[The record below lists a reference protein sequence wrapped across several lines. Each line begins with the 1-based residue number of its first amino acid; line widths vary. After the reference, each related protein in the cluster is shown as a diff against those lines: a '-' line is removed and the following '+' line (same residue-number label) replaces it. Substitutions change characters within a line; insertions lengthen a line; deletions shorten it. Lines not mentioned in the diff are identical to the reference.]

1 LFKEFAMLFLSRIL
15 AVSLSVLSSVALA
28 AESSGG
34 GNGGIDI
41 NLNNNAAQFQFS
53 AAAGEMAEG
62 ADLHAGLLYN
72 DLNNVFIDAGLLAK
86 GPESGGG
93 EGGPIIAIGAKA
105 IFGMMHEK
113 IKTTVTDSGSAIAV
127 GGEIGFAVPEA
138 PVAVIGEFYG
148 SPKIMTFADAERF
161 SQYSLRLEIT
171 ASPQAKIYF
180 AYREIGF
187 GIKQVG
193 SIVLDSGAVV
203 GLKASF

>member
-1 LFKEFAMLFLSRIL
+1 MLFLSRVF

-72 DLNNVFIDAGLLAK
+72 DLNNVFMDAGLLAK
-86 GPESGGG
+86 GPDSGSD
-93 EGGPIIAIGAKA
+93 GGPIIAVGAKA
-105 IFGMMHEK
+105 IYGMMHEK
-113 IKTTVTDSGSAIAV
+113 INTTVTDSGLAIAV

-187 GIKQVG
+187 GIKKIG
-193 SIVLDSGAVV
+193 SLVLDSGAVV

>member
-1 LFKEFAMLFLSRIL
+1 MSFLSRVL
-15 AVSLSVLSSVALA
+15 AVSLSVLSSVACA
-28 AESSGG
+28 AGNGG
-34 GNGGIDI
+34 GGGGSGGGIDI

-53 AAAGEMAEG
+53 SSAGEMAEG

-86 GPESGGG
+86 GPDSGG
-93 EGGPIIAIGAKA
+93 EDGGPIIAVGAKG

-113 IKTTVTDSGSAIAV
+113 LKPAVTDSGSAIAV
-127 GGEIGFAVPEA
+127 GGEFGFAVPGA
-138 PVAVIGEFYG
+138 PVALIGEFYG

-161 SQYSLRLEIT
+161 SQFSLRLEIT

>member
-1 LFKEFAMLFLSRIL
+1 MLFLSRVL
-15 AVSLSVLSSVALA
+15 AVSLSVFSLCASA

-34 GNGGIDI
+34 GGGGGNGSFDV

-53 AAAGEMAEG
+53 ASAGELAEG

-72 DLNNVFIDAGLLAK
+72 DVNNVFLDAGLLAK
-86 GPESGGG
+86 GPDSGGE
-93 EGGPIIAIGAKA
+93 EGGPILAVGAKA
-105 IFGMMHEK
+105 VYGMVHEK
-113 IKTTVTDSGSAIAV
+113 LRPGTVDNGAAIAV
-127 GGEIGFAVPEA
+127 GGEFGFAVPEA
-138 PVAVIGEFYG
+138 PVAVVLEYYG

-161 SQYSLRLEIT
+161 SQYSLRLEVT
-171 ASPQAKIYF
+171 ASPQAKIYL

-193 SIVLDSGAVV
+193 SLVIDSGAVI